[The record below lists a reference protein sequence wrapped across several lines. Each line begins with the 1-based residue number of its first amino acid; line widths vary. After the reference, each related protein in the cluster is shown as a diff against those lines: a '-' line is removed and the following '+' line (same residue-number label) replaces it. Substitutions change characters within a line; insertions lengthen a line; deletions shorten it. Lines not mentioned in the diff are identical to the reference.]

1 MSRAVES
8 TTGAQILPPIGDE
21 RARAAAW
28 HAHGACDA
36 DLRRKSKPHADLA
49 RRLMIEKESR

>member
-8 TTGAQILPPIGDE
+8 TTGAQLLPPVGDE
-21 RARAAAW
+21 RAHAAAW

-36 DLRRKSKPHADLA
+36 DLRRRSKPHADLA
-49 RRLMIEKESR
+49 RRMTVEAD